1 MFLLILCALS
11 RFSILNLERKK
22 MQFQDKL
29 FPDGT
34 NAKTLKDRCKI
45 DWQSC
50 RMVFDTCTRAH
61 PHSHHPLKRHNMLPC
76 RIMPRMKRQH
86 NISQW
91 PDFDSLTHLTHL
103 DHWQYSWQIL
113 CFKLHNTL
121 HVHFTPNAYWK
132 VMRCFWWF
140 NTGTSQHQCWILHA
154 LYTWKL
160 PCVARLVCAHQTLC
174 SSYLQHAQWH
184 WSQGLQPRGFGIRP
198 PAVLTIWRVT
208 PAGCRGGRTTHN
220 FCHFPRMLG

>member
-1 MFLLILCALS
+1 
-11 RFSILNLERKK
+11 

-34 NAKTLKDRCKI
+34 NAKTLKERCKI
-45 DWQSC
+45 DWQPC

-103 DHWQYSWQIL
+103 DHWQYSWQIP

-121 HVHFTPNAYWK
+121 HVHFTPNAYWTK
-132 VMRCFWWF
+132 LCVVFDDSIQERL
-140 NTGTSQHQCWILHA
+140 NTNVGFCM
-154 LYTWKL
+154 
-160 PCVARLVCAHQTLC
+160 PCIPGNCLV
-174 SSYLQHAQWH
+174 
-184 WSQGLQPRGFGIRP
+184 
-198 PAVLTIWRVT
+198 
-208 PAGCRGGRTTHN
+208 
-220 FCHFPRMLG
+220 

>member
-34 NAKTLKDRCKI
+34 NAKTLKERCKI
-45 DWQSC
+45 DWQPC

-91 PDFDSLTHLTHL
+91 PDFDSLTHLTHF
-103 DHWQYSWQIL
+103 DHWQYSWQIP

-121 HVHFTPNAYWK
+121 HVHFTPNAYWTK
-132 VMRCFWWF
+132 LCVVFDDSIQERL
-140 NTGTSQHQCWILHA
+140 NTNVGFCM
-154 LYTWKL
+154 
-160 PCVARLVCAHQTLC
+160 PCIPGNCLV
-174 SSYLQHAQWH
+174 
-184 WSQGLQPRGFGIRP
+184 
-198 PAVLTIWRVT
+198 
-208 PAGCRGGRTTHN
+208 
-220 FCHFPRMLG
+220 